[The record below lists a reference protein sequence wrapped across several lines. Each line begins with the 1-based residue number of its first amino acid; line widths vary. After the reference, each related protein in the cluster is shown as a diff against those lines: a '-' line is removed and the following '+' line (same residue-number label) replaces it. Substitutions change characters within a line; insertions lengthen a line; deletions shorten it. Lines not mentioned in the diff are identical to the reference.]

1 MFTLGE
7 PSTLEAAY
15 RTAGFRDVFIQAV
28 PLQRRF
34 ASAAEAVKAMQT
46 PILQQLTAKLSDT
59 EKEKA
64 WVEIEQEF
72 SRFQG
77 PKGVEFAGEFLI
89 AVGTK

>member
-7 PSTLEAAY
+7 PSILEAVF
-15 RTAGFRDVFIQAV
+15 RTAGFLDVFIQAV

-34 ASAAEAVKAMQT
+34 ASADEAVKGMQT
-46 PILQQLTAKLSDT
+46 PILQQLTAKLSDR
-59 EKEKA
+59 EKQKA

-77 PKGVEFAGEFLI
+77 PTGVEFPGEFLI